1 MLMKGIPLTPAA
13 KAQPTERKYNVAT
26 LVSNRLLSEIE
37 RQKKALAKLP
47 KNFEFPLFNAMRAL
61 ESQRRNG
68 YRNTAAAAREIV
80 DNALEAG
87 ATRIDVIFNKSTK
100 GKEIVKSV
108 AFIDNGPGMLPEMAR
123 YALSWGGGT
132 HFDEPTFIGRFGF
145 GLPNASIN
153 QTRRVEVYT
162 RTNVADPMTMAWL
175 DAKDFPDTGLQTIP
189 APKAADLP
197 EFVKNYLAKNNV
209 NFETGVVV
217 VWVEPDRLTYKTASS
232 LREHILDDFGTT
244 YRYLLKGIELRVDN
258 VVVEPVDPL
267 FMDPNARYYVEPEK
281 GGAIDEGTW
290 AFPVKLVKDEATE
303 ALHLSKLSSKEDV
316 EKIRK
321 GDGKA
326 DGQEVLAVGVIH
338 LKIANFPPG
347 LVFRR
352 MGEAKIPPLDE
363 FSKKRFEIRQ
373 SRRGMSFVRAAR
385 EIETVDAF
393 PRSAKDIASG
403 LGTWPHLESYAY
415 HWGAE
420 VKFGPEL
427 DDVFGITNDKQRV
440 RPIEDF
446 WKLLA
451 DEKIDDHLH
460 RINSTQTKWRA
471 AAAQAA
477 KTPAATPEASPAE
490 VAAQAVDT
498 VVGHQTP
505 VPEHERPAAQDTFKR
520 AAQERAQITGKSL
533 DDAAK
538 AVEEDAQRRRFRID
552 FFDEPNG
559 PFYKPDWELGARIV
573 IWVNRKHPF
582 YETLYL
588 ASKSKLAK
596 EGLDLVLIALG
607 KGELTAKDPIA
618 KLWYEQQR
626 EKVWGEFLAIS
637 MKALASSFESLEE
650 EEGEGILPPPLPV
663 TKVELAG

>member
-1 MLMKGIPLTPAA
+1 M
-13 KAQPTERKYNVAT
+13 AT

-47 KNFEFPLFNAMRAL
+47 KNFGFPLFNAMRAL

-68 YRNTAAAAREIV
+68 YRNTASAAREIV

-132 HFDEPTFIGRFGF
+132 HFDEPNFIGRFGF

-162 RTNVADPMTMAWL
+162 RTNVADPVTMAWL
-175 DAKDFPDTGLQTIP
+175 DTKDFPDTGLQTIP

-197 EFVKNYLAKNNV
+197 EFVKNYFAKNNL

-244 YRYLLKGIELRVDN
+244 YRYLLKGLELRVDN
-258 VVVEPVDPL
+258 VIVEPVDPL
-267 FMDPNARYYVEPEK
+267 FMDPNARYYVEREQ

-303 ALHLSKLSSKEDV
+303 ALHLSKLSSKEEV

-403 LGTWPHLESYAY
+403 LGNWPHLESYAY

-490 VAAQAVDT
+490 VAAQAVDI

-637 MKALASSFESLEE
+637 MKALASSFEGLDE